1 MGIEMRKIFSIFIVL
16 ALAATTGCSL
26 SASSGSISDSISS
39 PSRSSSDSS
48 SDDDSDSPAPE
59 TPQDTASYRQDVSQL
74 TVTYIKSGGELDAFR
89 RAIADLA
96 KARGITNW
104 EADADTTQAIG
115 VGAGTAGLQ
124 EPAFD
129 DFSKQLGGDDLTKLN
144 GLRKGYQRT
153 APAPTSPASTTAPD
167 SKMQPEAQSSSTS
180 PST

>member
-1 MGIEMRKIFSIFIVL
+1 MRTFLSIFIVL

-26 SASSGSISDSISS
+26 SNSSGSISDSISS

-89 RAIADLA
+89 SAIANLA

-104 EADADTTQAIG
+104 EADPDTAQAVG
-115 VGAGTAGLQ
+115 VGAGTAGL
-124 EPAFD
+124 EESAFD
-129 DFSKQLGGDDLTKLN
+129 DFSKQLVGNDLTKLN
-144 GLRKGYQRT
+144 ELRKGYQRT
-153 APAPTSPASTTAPD
+153 APAPASSSTVSEPKSDT
-167 SKMQPEAQSSSTS
+167 QPEAQPPSASSSS
-180 PST
+180 